1 MAYLRYSKGI
11 PCHHYLPKLFTCSL
25 FFLLT
30 VVLLLSVTLAAPA
43 NAHQSIETQ
52 ERLCDSIPTCE
63 DKQLF
68 EHTQKLL
75 DATPQLLKNQGYIK
89 RFPFPVKDRVI
100 TGIANHFVI
109 PGAILFASN
118 FSLGFFSHQLNQV
131 IPNEPVRMLA
141 IPTLSYV
148 WDQVLSP
155 SQSLCDALRRAIPA
169 LIDGTLIIATQNSNW
184 GGKLATLYR
193 ASSLLYS
200 GYRALEKDIRHEY
213 NKWQNYNS
221 RPINLEG
228 QDIPENIAIH
238 LERTETP
245 SPLGKTRLII
255 TIPPRSNTAVDPSPP
270 AEDNPARAL
279 NHLVAIAQN
288 KGIQTIQLYP
298 SHRRDKLE
306 LYTLACRDKCPNY
319 SDRIPLP
326 PIQGTWWTTLAA
338 DFSPS
343 NQNTATPIVDP
354 LSPVLLNAIAE
365 LYKTDK
371 PDTPIKPLTVDASQL
386 RVQQQA
392 KQGLSILSA
401 KGHFNIWLVQGE
413 SSLIPGYQNAISEI
427 SLQATETF
435 QGSIRNL
442 SDHIEE
448 PLLPGWS
455 HLPIQLARVFA
466 LAQVQS
472 WGWNKGV
479 NFGTV
484 FEAGNVFQGMKR
496 KWRKSFIPTH
506 TDRIDVV
513 FEDGKSVTGNLLRS
527 SHPQHK
533 LVVVFHP
540 TRASSDDFANS
551 GYFGLTELPGKTASP
566 TLPEGV
572 FLKQPTEL
580 GQYLND
586 QGFDVF
592 IPEYRGYKNDLM
604 PAKKDQFYADM
615 ETAFDTIIDHGKKL
629 YESSG
634 GYQTIHVVGYS
645 IGATAASHIANV
657 RSQQI
662 KNVTLLA
669 PFHRLADVAHKFIHV
684 RIPFLSYFL
693 KFPMDNQQELEQTT
707 VPVHILHGAQDTLV
721 SPDSSHSM
729 ATHLKNLRGDEQVHY
744 QSFDNLG
751 HEGLLDDKGLIT
763 HMIDIFAGRR

>member
-1 MAYLRYSKGI
+1 M
-11 PCHHYLPKLFTCSL
+11 PCPHYLPKPFTCSL
-25 FFLLT
+25 SFLLT
-30 VVLLLSVTLAAPA
+30 FVLLQSTTLAAPA
-43 NAHQSIETQ
+43 SAHQSIETQ

-75 DATPQLLKNQGYIK
+75 DATPQLLKNKGYIK
-89 RFPFPVKDRVI
+89 RFPFPAKDRVI

-131 IPNEPVRMLA
+131 IPNEPVRKLA
-141 IPTLSYV
+141 IPALSYV

-155 SQSLCDALRRAIPA
+155 SQSIGDALRRAIPA

-200 GYRALEKDIRHEY
+200 GYQALEKDIRHEY
-213 NKWQNYNS
+213 SKWNNYNN

-228 QDIPENIAIH
+228 QGIPENITIY
-238 LERTETP
+238 LERTENP
-245 SPLGKTRLII
+245 SSLGKTRLTI
-255 TIPPRSNTAVDPSPP
+255 TIPPQPNISVYAPPP
-270 AEDNPARAL
+270 AEESPASAL
-279 NHLVAIAQN
+279 NHLVAIARK
-288 KGIQTIQLYP
+288 KGIQTLQLYP
-298 SHRRDKLE
+298 SYRRKKLE

-319 SDRIPLP
+319 SDMIPLP
-326 PIQGTWWTTLAA
+326 PIQGTWWTTLAT
-338 DFSPS
+338 DFSPC
-343 NQNTATPIVDP
+343 NQNTVVPIVDP

-365 LYKTDK
+365 FYTADK
-371 PDTPIKPLTVDASQL
+371 PDIFKQPFAVEASQL
-386 RVQQQA
+386 RVQQQTN
-392 KQGLSILSA
+392 QGLSILSA

-413 SSLIPGYQNAISEI
+413 SSLVPGYQNAISDI
-427 SLQATETF
+427 SLQASEPF
-435 QGSIRNL
+435 QGSIRHL
-442 SDHIEE
+442 SEHIEE
-448 PLLPGWS
+448 PLLPGWA
-455 HLPIQLARVFA
+455 HLPLQLARVFT
-466 LAQVQS
+466 LAQIQS
-472 WGWNKGV
+472 WGWQKGA
-479 NFGTV
+479 NIGTV
-484 FEAGNVFQGMKR
+484 FEAGSVFQGMKR

-513 FEDGKSVTGNLLRS
+513 FEDGKTVTGNLLRS
-527 SHPQHK
+527 SNPQHK

-551 GYFGLTELPGKTASP
+551 GYFGLTEHPDRIDSP
-566 TLPEGV
+566 KLPEGIS
-572 FLKQPTEL
+572 LKQPTKL

-604 PAKKDQFYADM
+604 PTKKDQFYADM

-629 YESSG
+629 YEGSG
-634 GYQTIHVVGYS
+634 GYTTVHVVGYS

-684 RIPFLSYFL
+684 HIPFLSYFL
-693 KFPMDNQQELEQTT
+693 KFPMDNQKELEQTT
-707 VPVHILHGAQDTLV
+707 VPVHILHGAQDSLA
-721 SPDSSHSM
+721 SPDSSRSM
-729 ATHLKNLRGDEQVHY
+729 ATHLKNLRGDGQVYY
-744 QSFDNLG
+744 QPFDNLG
-751 HEGLLDDKGLIT
+751 HERLLEDKDLIT
-763 HMIDIFAGRR
+763 HMIDIFAGR